1 MARVKA
7 VNNQSLKKRT
17 AKTPAKPAANDAA
30 RPADDFQ
37 RRAWK
42 RGTQEMAAAT
52 VASADDV
59 PKPADDDAS
68 QRRSCKREPFVD
80 VADYAEINAD
90 FWARGDLLFGER
102 SEVQAQK
109 VVVVTRDAE
118 VQTRQWAFLKSE
130 IENELARELLARAG
144 VPRRWYA

>member
-7 VNNQSLKKRT
+7 VNNQKSSKKRT

-42 RGTQEMAAAT
+42 RGTLEMAAAT

-90 FWARGDLLFGER
+90 CLARGDLLFGER
-102 SEVQAQK
+102 SEVQARK

-118 VQTRQWAFLKSE
+118 VQTRSWAFLKSE
-130 IENELARELLARAG
+130 IRIELARELLARSGAVWG
-144 VPRRWYA
+144 A